1 MNGRQRTV
9 ANMARL
15 REGSIGTS
23 LLPTRPGSP
32 GRPFIGPA
40 TRPAGNGQSRRK
52 AVSAKRAIGSFSHV
66 DAGAIIGE
74 AAQPLRNPRNVI
86 GVGPLCTFLSEED
99 AMTDLDVN
107 DRLAFIGL
115 NDAARQSLVAIRPI
129 LEKELS
135 PSLDE
140 FYRHV
145 TAHPKMR
152 GLFSDASRAE
162 AAKQKQIQHWLGIAS
177 GDFGQQFVEVGAAV
191 GRAHAR
197 MGIAPR
203 WYIGGYALILTMLAA
218 KVIEARWPKAVFGAR
233 ATNGKQVAEEIS
245 ALIKATLL
253 DMDVGVSVYLDVLE
267 ERRLQADKARAVLES
282 DQRSVLLDFGDSLQ
296 RLAQGDLMA
305 KIDKEFSG
313 NYEKLRLDFNKA
325 LDSLDEAMSSIAAA
339 ADSFR
344 GTSQEIAVAS
354 DNLSNRTE
362 QQAAS
367 LEETAAALNQI
378 TDAVKQNALGAKKVA
393 TIVAG
398 ARVEA
403 SRSSEVMQDA
413 NVAMAEIKQS
423 FEKISGTLSMID
435 EIAFQTNLLALNAGV
450 EAARAGEAGRGFAV
464 VAQEVR
470 VLAQRSAEAA
480 KVIKSL
486 LSNSSSHVDRGVKSV
501 ADTGE
506 ALAGI
511 VARVT
516 EVDKLVG
523 AIATSSEDQASSLN
537 EINQAVTQMDQVTQQ
552 NAAMVEETTAAAAN
566 LKAESSQLATR
577 VARFRAGRSARETK
591 NPVAQ
596 SQAANADAFGAR
608 MESAG

>member
-1 MNGRQRTV
+1 
-9 ANMARL
+9 
-15 REGSIGTS
+15 
-23 LLPTRPGSP
+23 
-32 GRPFIGPA
+32 
-40 TRPAGNGQSRRK
+40 
-52 AVSAKRAIGSFSHV
+52 
-66 DAGAIIGE
+66 
-74 AAQPLRNPRNVI
+74 
-86 GVGPLCTFLSEED
+86 
-99 AMTDLDVN
+99 MTDLDVN

-135 PSLDE
+135 PGLDE

-245 ALIKATLL
+245 ALIKPTLL

-282 DQRSVLLDFGDSLQ
+282 DQRSMLLDFGDSLQ

-480 KVIKSL
+480 KVIKS
-486 LSNSSSHVDRGVKSV
+486 SSSHVDRGVKSV

-566 LKAESSQLATR
+566 LKSESSQLATR

-596 SQAANADAFGAR
+596 SQAAIADAFGAR